1 MRNTTIQFPLATVI
15 AFALAG
21 PGAPAAAI
29 AQGGPEQAAK
39 FAKSVDTT
47 IKSLDS
53 TRGQLDKT
61 VAGYN
66 SIIEQTAKDTKDAY
80 KDLGKNITESE
91 NKVAET
97 KSKVDEMNAEADAH
111 FAAWKTSTAAISD
124 PALRK
129 KSEDRMTDAQAKYAK
144 ISGAGRDARQHFD
157 TLMTDLKNQTK
168 FLGSDLN
175 PSGISSLKPEA
186 AKFNT
191 RAHEL
196 FGKIDVVSKA
206 FADYA
211 ASLRP

>member
-1 MRNTTIQFPLATVI
+1 MRDMKIHFPLAA
-15 AFALAG
+15 AFALALA
-21 PGAPAAAI
+21 GAPAAAI

-39 FAKSVDTT
+39 FAKSVDNT
-47 IKSLDS
+47 IKSLES
-53 TRGQLDKT
+53 TRAQLDKT

-66 SIIEQTAKDTKDAY
+66 SIIDLTAKDTKGAY

-91 NKVAET
+91 TKVAET
-97 KSKVDEMNAEADAH
+97 RLKVDEMNAEADAH
-111 FAAWKTSTAAISD
+111 FSGWKTSTAAISD
-124 PALRK
+124 PALRQ
-129 KSEDRMTDAQAKYAK
+129 KSEDRMVDAQAKYQK
-144 ISGAGRDARQHFD
+144 ISSAGRDARQHFD
-157 TLMTDLKNQTK
+157 ALMSDLKNQSK

-175 PSGISSLKPEA
+175 PAGISSLKPDA